1 MSKAKKVVTL
11 LCILVLVVGTLAA
24 CADNGNKN
32 TSNNKG
38 DNAVVDEKKAAE
50 VTAETPAETPA
61 EPFKLTIMA
70 NLHSPEVPSDKIEK
84 MIEEITNTDLTIQW
98 VPDGNYDEKL
108 NTSFATGTM
117 PQATYLRNIN
127 SFGMFKDAI
136 RNDQFWE
143 VGPLLDEYENLS
155 KLKDSVL
162 KNTSVDGK
170 IYSLYQGRPLS
181 RQGLIYRKDWADQLG
196 LAAPT
201 TTVELL
207 EMAKQFTENDPDQN
221 GKNDTIGLADRADL
235 VYGAFKTISSWFGT
249 PNNWGEK
256 DGQLQPEFTFPEYFD
271 TMDFVKTLH
280 TNKYMNQDFPVAS
293 KTDQQAMFKNGTAGM
308 YIGSMA
314 DVLSL
319 HKDAIALNP
328 KLVYDVQNRI
338 AAPGKEHGV
347 WSIPG
352 YGTVILFP
360 KSAVKDEAEL
370 KQILSFFDHFM
381 APEVANLVNWGV
393 EGEHYKVS
401 ADGKFADT
409 AGFDADVKNRE
420 VQAYLA
426 LEIGEPSSNGRFNG
440 VFNYDTKG
448 KAEELILDN
457 DTILIH
463 DPTAPL
469 ESATYIEK
477 GAAIYK
483 LIQDATYQY
492 MLGSIDK
499 AGFEAAVENWKN
511 QGGQQIIEEFNA
523 SWADSK

>member
-1 MSKAKKVVTL
+1 MTKVRKLVAL
-11 LCILVLVVGTLAA
+11 FCVLVLLVGMLAA
-24 CADNGNKN
+24 CGNNGNN
-32 TSNNKG
+32 TSGSNNKANTKG
-38 DNAVVDEKKAAE
+38 DNTVVDDKAVE
-50 VTAETPAETPA
+50 VPA

-70 NLHSPEVPSDKIEK
+70 NLHSPEVPSDKLEK
-84 MIEEITNTDLTIQW
+84 IIEEITNTDLTIQW

-127 SFGMFKDAI
+127 SFGLFKDAI

-143 VGPLLDEYENLS
+143 VGPLLDDYENLS
-155 KLKDSVL
+155 KLKDEVL

-170 IYSLYQGRPLS
+170 VYSIYQGRPLS

-201 TTVELL
+201 TTEELL
-207 EMAKQFTENDPDQN
+207 EMAKQFTEKDPDQN

-256 DGQLQPEFTFPEYFD
+256 DGQLVPEFMFPEYFN
-271 TMDFVKTLH
+271 TMDFMKTLH

-293 KTDQQAMFKNGTAGM
+293 KTDQQAMFKNGKAGM

-319 HKDAIALNP
+319 HKDAIELNP
-328 KLVYDVQNRI
+328 NLVYDVQNRI
-338 AAPGKEHGV
+338 AAPGKEHGI

-352 YGTVILFP
+352 YGTVVLFP
-360 KSAVKDEAEL
+360 KSTVKDEAEL

-381 APEVANLVNWGV
+381 APEVANLVNWGI

-401 ADGKFADT
+401 PDGKFADT
-409 AGFDADVKNRE
+409 GGFDADIKNRE

-426 LEIGEPSSNGRFNG
+426 LEIGEPSTNGRFNG
-440 VFNYDTKG
+440 VYNYDTKG

-469 ESATYIEK
+469 ESLTYTDK

-499 AGFEAAVENWKN
+499 AGFEAAVDNWKK

-523 SWADSK
+523 SWAKSK

>member
-1 MSKAKKVVTL
+1 MIKAKKLIALMCVF
-11 LCILVLVVGTLAA
+11 VLVVGMLAA
-24 CADNGNKN
+24 CGNN
-32 TSNNKG
+32 TSSNNNVNETKG
-38 DNAVVDEKKAAE
+38 DNTKPVVEDKTE
-50 VTAETPAETPA
+50 VPA
-61 EPFKLTIMA
+61 EPFDLTIMA
-70 NLHSPEVPSDKIEK
+70 NLHSPEVPSDKVEK
-84 MIEEITNTDLTIQW
+84 LIEEITNTNLTIQW

-143 VGPLLDEYENLS
+143 VGPLLADYENLS
-155 KLKDSVL
+155 KLKPDVL

-170 IYSLYQGRPLS
+170 IYSIYQGRPLS
-181 RQGLIYRKDWADQLG
+181 RQGLIYRKDWADHLG

-201 TTVELL
+201 TTEEVL
-207 EMAKQFTENDPDQN
+207 EMAKQFTVGDPDQN
-221 GKNDTIGLADRADL
+221 GKNDTIGLADRSDL

-256 DGQLQPEFTFPEYFD
+256 DGQLQPEFMFQEYFD
-271 TMDFVKTLH
+271 TMDFMKTLH
-280 TNKYMNQDFPVAS
+280 SNKYMNQDFPVAS

-319 HKDAIALNP
+319 HKDAIVLNP
-328 KLVYDVQNRI
+328 NLVYDVQNRI
-338 AAPGKEHGV
+338 AAPGKENGV

-352 YGTVILFP
+352 YGTVVLFP
-360 KSAVKDEAEL
+360 KSTVKDEAEL

-381 APEVANLVNWGV
+381 SPEVANLVNWGV

-401 ADGKFADT
+401 ADGKFADIT
-409 AGFDADVKNRE
+409 GFDPDVKNRD

-426 LEIGEPSSNGRFNG
+426 LEIGEPSTNGRYNG
-440 VFNYDTKG
+440 IYNYDTKG

-457 DTILIH
+457 DKILIH

-469 ESATYIEK
+469 ESITYTEN

-499 AGFEAAVENWKN
+499 AGFEAAVENWKK
-511 QGGQQIIEEFNA
+511 QGGTKIIEEFNA
-523 SWADSK
+523 SLAKSK